1 MTHDRIEFEEPEES
15 VCDCCGGATTSL
27 TRFVTRDGDAFA
39 VYFAK
44 FSNNHPEGW
53 VSVLVGLGDWSEDT
67 DSSQRTAFA
76 FRIWTTDTNYQVGL
90 VDADEDDWQTE
101 FLGRKLTRTEALDH
115 PLRLEVFKLSDH
127 IVECDQT
134 VISYLNRSGENI
146 PSTHSGTN
154 SPARPTRLSLK
165 NMLPWLGSRFIS
177 RQ

>member
-76 FRIWTTDTNYQVGL
+76 FRIWTTDSPTWT
-90 VDADEDDWQTE
+90 A
-101 FLGRKLTRTEALDH
+101 
-115 PLRLEVFKLSDH
+115 
-127 IVECDQT
+127 
-134 VISYLNRSGENI
+134 RSVTMPETGAKI
-146 PSTHSGTN
+146 RVCAIRSS
-154 SPARPTRLSLK
+154 
-165 NMLPWLGSRFIS
+165 W
-177 RQ
+177 